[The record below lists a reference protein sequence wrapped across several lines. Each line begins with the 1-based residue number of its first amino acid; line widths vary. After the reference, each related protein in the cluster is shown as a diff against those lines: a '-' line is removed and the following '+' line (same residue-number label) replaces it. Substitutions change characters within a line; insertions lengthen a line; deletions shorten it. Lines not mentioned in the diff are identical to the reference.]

1 MRFVIEVGDEMNF
14 LYLFIG
20 FVLLIKGADWLVD
33 SAAKLAK
40 SFGVSSLIIGLSVVA
55 FGTSAPEATVGIF
68 SGIKHTNAITLG
80 DVVGSSITNIALIIG
95 ISAVLL
101 PLTVDK
107 SVLKKEIPMSF
118 AIQVIFLGMAVT
130 GSILSR
136 LDGII
141 LLILFL
147 IFLVYLWK
155 SARNP
160 SNEKPEGDVIIEEG
174 QEGTNGSIDIKYKL
188 KLVLLLIIGLACLV
202 FGGNLVV
209 DSSVGIAHAFGL
221 SEALIG
227 VTIVALG
234 TSLPEL
240 VTCVVAAYRK
250 ESDIAVGNIIG
261 SNIFNILFVI
271 GLSSTISSI
280 KVSNEIYLDIAAM
293 LLSTILLF
301 LLAFFGRRLSRI
313 SGLALVCFYSLFI
326 IYKII
331 TI

>member
-1 MRFVIEVGDEMNF
+1 MNF
-14 LYLFIG
+14 AYLVIG

-33 SAAKLAK
+33 SASRLAR
-40 SFGVSSLIIGLSVVA
+40 SFGVSPLIIGLSVVA
-55 FGTSAPEATVGIF
+55 FGTSAPEATVGVF

-80 DVVGSSITNIALIIG
+80 DVIGSSITNIALIIG

-101 PLTVDK
+101 PLPVDK
-107 SVLKKEIPMSF
+107 PILKKELPMSF
-118 AIQVIFLGMAVT
+118 IIQVLFLGLAMT

-141 LLILFL
+141 LLVLFL

-155 SARNP
+155 SIRNP
-160 SNEKPEGDVIIEEG
+160 SNEKPGEEETTEEG
-174 QEGTNGSIDIKYKL
+174 QEGANSSIGIKYKL

-240 VTCVVAAYRK
+240 VTCVVAAYRN
-250 ESDIAVGNIIG
+250 ECEIAVGNIIG
-261 SNIFNILFVI
+261 SNIFNILFVLGI
-271 GLSSTISSI
+271 SSTISPI
-280 KVSNEIYLDIAAM
+280 KITGAIYTDIAAM
-293 LLSTILLF
+293 LLSTIILF
-301 LLAFFGRRLSRI
+301 LLAVFRKRLSRI
-313 SGLALVCFYSLFI
+313 SGLALVCLYSLFI
-326 IYKII
+326 IYKIV